1 MKPFTILFLFTFV
14 FFSCKEYATVDKQPT
29 LPVIENWQPVIPD
42 FVVMSTDRSLSL
54 NNGTW
59 YYQQKLFSGTMETR
73 FPSGILK
80 TRQTFLDGKE
90 EGLLTTYYEDGQK
103 DSQRFYHKGEKD
115 SINRGWWAN
124 GNPRFEYHFKD
135 GVYEGDFKEWYSS
148 GKPLKHIIYKDG
160 KEQSGKGWRENG
172 KVYMSFV
179 MRDGRLYG
187 LINPNLCYSLKNE
200 RGEYVAGTS
209 SK

>member
-1 MKPFTILFLFTFV
+1 MRKAITILVVLFWL
-14 FFSCKEYATVDKQPT
+14 SGCNQSESSIHHPP
-29 LPVIENWQPVIPD
+29 LPGGDDQPVIPSL
-42 FVVMSTDRSLSL
+42 VVNAADTSLQL
-54 NNGTW
+54 VNGVW
-59 YYQQKLFSGTMETR
+59 FWHQNFFSGTMETY
-73 FPSGILK
+73 FPSGTMK
-80 TRQTFLDGKE
+80 ATQTFYEGKE
-90 EGLLTTYYEDGQK
+90 EGMLTTYYENGQK

-124 GNPRFEYHFKD
+124 GSPRFEYHFKD
-135 GVYEGDFKEWYSS
+135 GVYDGDFKEWYSS
-148 GKPLKHIIYKDG
+148 GKPLKYIIYKNG
-160 KEQSGKGWRENG
+160 KEQTGKGWRENG

-209 SK
+209 PK